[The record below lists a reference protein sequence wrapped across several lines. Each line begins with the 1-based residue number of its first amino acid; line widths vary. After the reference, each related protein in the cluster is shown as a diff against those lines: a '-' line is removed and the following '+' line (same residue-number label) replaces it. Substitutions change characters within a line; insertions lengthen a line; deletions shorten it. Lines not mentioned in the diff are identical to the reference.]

1 MKLRWVPF
9 LVVALSILILVGI
22 AACGGASSDARSDRF
37 TAEAAIATVQKEVII
52 EVPVVVEREVI
63 KEVPIEVMKEVIK
76 AVPVMAPFPT
86 PAPAIAS
93 SRVADFGAADEDMK
107 NLEAEASRLAMSLP
121 VQDRIIVRTV
131 DMALV
136 VTDVPKSL
144 DAVDSLAQELGGWV
158 LQSSRNQ
165 IHRGFMAIRVPA
177 ERVDEAIARLRGLA
191 HEVKSENSTSRDV
204 TDEYVDNQARLKNL
218 QATEVQLLKL
228 MERTAKVEELLEVQR
243 ELTNVQGEIE
253 RLQGR
258 IKLLEETSAFSLINV
273 NLELAPAEMT
283 VDAGPD
289 QTSSE
294 EEPAR
299 FRATF
304 TPPEDIDEFRY
315 EWDFG
320 DGSRPVMGTRTAP
333 KIDGESR
340 TTATVTHFYRDMQ
353 DSPFIVTFK
362 ITGTGEAGIA
372 EGEDTLI
379 TTITRVP
386 NIEVFAGRDMTVEED
401 EELTLTGSFTRPEG
415 ISDPTFRWDFGDGS
429 EPVTGD
435 LSGTDTTTTATHVY
449 PNHRPIAFNVTLTVT
464 GTTETGAVKGTSTLR
479 VFVTKATSFSAGSV
493 KDDAVGALG
502 STGRGLARAG
512 IWLGILSPLWV
523 AALAV
528 AGYLVWRHRRS
539 ATRS

>member
-9 LVVALSILILVGI
+9 LIVALSVLILIGI
-22 AACGGASSDARSDRF
+22 GACGGASSDGRSDSF
-37 TAEAAIATVQKEVII
+37 TNQTAIATVDREVS
-52 EVPVVVEREVI
+52 VVVEREVI
-63 KEVPIEVMKEVIK
+63 KEVPVEVMKEVV
-76 AVPVMAPFPT
+76 AMAALPT
-86 PAPAIAS
+86 PAPAIAPS
-93 SRVADFGAADEDMK
+93 FVADFGATDEELK
-107 NLEAEASRLAMSLP
+107 NLEVEASRLAMSLP

-136 VTDVPKSL
+136 VNDVSKSV
-144 DAVDSLAQELGGWV
+144 DAVDSMAQELGGWV
-158 LQSSRNQ
+158 LRSNRNE
-165 IHRGFMAIRVPA
+165 IHRGFIAIRVPA

-218 QATEVQLLKL
+218 QATEEQLLKL
-228 MERTAKVEELLEVQR
+228 MERTGKVEELLEVQR
-243 ELTNVQGEIE
+243 ELTNVQGGIE

-294 EEPAR
+294 EEAAR

-333 KIDGESR
+333 TVDGESR
-340 TTATVTHFYRDMQ
+340 TTATVTHFYRDIQ
-353 DSPFIVTFK
+353 DSPFIVTFN
-362 ITGTGEAGIA
+362 ITGTGEAGIS

-379 TTITRVP
+379 TTVSRVP
-386 NIEVFAGRDMTVEED
+386 NIEVFAGVDMTVEEG
-401 EELTLTGSFTRPEG
+401 EKLTLTGSFTRPEG
-415 ISDPTFRWDFGDGS
+415 IEDLTFRWDFGDGS

-435 LSGTDTTTTATHVY
+435 LSGTDTTTSATHVY
-449 PNHRPIAFNVTLTVT
+449 PNHRPIAFNVTLTVN
-464 GTTETGAVKGTSTLR
+464 GTTETGEVKGTDTLH
-479 VFVTKATSFSAGSV
+479 VFVAEATSFSAGSV

-512 IWLGILSPLWV
+512 IWVGILSPLWV

-528 AGYLVWRHRRS
+528 GAYLVWRQRRS
-539 ATRS
+539 ARRS

>member
-9 LVVALSILILVGI
+9 LVVALSVLILIGI
-22 AACGGASSDARSDRF
+22 GACGGAGSDAMSDGS
-37 TAEAAIATVQKEVII
+37 TNQTAIAVVEKELIV
-52 EVPVVVEREVI
+52 EVPVVREVV
-63 KEVPIEVMKEVIK
+63 KEVPVEVMKEVVAM
-76 AVPVMAPFPT
+76 AVLPT
-86 PAPAIAS
+86 PAPAIV
-93 SRVADFGAADEDMK
+93 RLPEADFGAADEELK
-107 NLEAEASRLAMSLP
+107 NLEVEASRLAMSLP

-131 DMALV
+131 DIALV
-136 VTDVPKSL
+136 VNDVSKSV

-158 LQSSRNQ
+158 LRSSRNE
-165 IHRGFMAIRVPA
+165 IHRGFIAIRVPA

-218 QATEVQLLKL
+218 QATEEQLLKL
-228 MERTAKVEELLEVQR
+228 MERTAKVKELLEVQR

-258 IKLLEETSAFSLINV
+258 VKLLEETSAFSLINV

-294 EEPAR
+294 EEAAR

-333 KIDGESR
+333 TVDGESR
-340 TTATVTHFYRDMQ
+340 TTATVTHFYRDIQ
-353 DSPFIVTFK
+353 DSPFIVTFN

-379 TTITRVP
+379 TTVSRVP
-386 NIEVFAGRDMTVEED
+386 NIEVFAGVDLTVEEN
-401 EELTLTGSFTRPEG
+401 EKLTLTGSFTRPEG
-415 ISDPTFRWDFGDGS
+415 IEDLTSRWDFGDGS

-435 LSGTDTTTTATHVY
+435 LSGTDTTTSATHVY
-449 PNHRPIAFNVTLTVT
+449 PNHRPIPFTVTLTVN
-464 GTTETGAVKGTSTLR
+464 GTTETGEVKGTDTLR
-479 VFVTKATSFSAGSV
+479 VAVAEATSFSAGSV

-512 IWLGILSPLWV
+512 IWVGILSPLWV

-528 AGYLVWRHRRS
+528 GAYLVWRQRKSARRS
-539 ATRS
+539 